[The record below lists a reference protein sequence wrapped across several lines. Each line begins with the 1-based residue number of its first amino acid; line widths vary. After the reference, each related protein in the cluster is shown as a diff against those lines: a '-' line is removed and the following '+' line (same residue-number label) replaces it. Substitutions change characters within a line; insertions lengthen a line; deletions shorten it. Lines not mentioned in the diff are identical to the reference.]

1 MHTLKEVIWGF
12 IKENPELSKQVLV
25 NLDDYWKNAMGE
37 VIASVSYP
45 DYLKDNKLVVIVKNA
60 VWLSQLK
67 LMKMDILEKLKRND
81 SITIDDIEF
90 KIEKKKRRPDTSNK
104 KQLEMRSNKIV
115 IDPEIEDKINKS
127 LEIIKDEEIK
137 KLLKSIFVKSY
148 YLK

>member
-90 KIEKKKRRPDTSNK
+90 KIEKKKRRSDTSNK
-104 KQLEMRSNKIV
+104 KQQEMRSNKIV